1 MCIWVILS
9 LLHGRRYQIQEKHY
23 FKKIKKASRKKPNGA
38 LFCAPL
44 DLPVNAKTAPIKASL
59 INSFT
64 VKFQNNTIK
73 MVFLLAFNK

>member
-1 MCIWVILS
+1 MYLGNPIPSSWKKIPNTGKTL
-9 LLHGRRYQIQEKHY
+9 
-23 FKKIKKASRKKPNGA
+23 FKKIKKANRKKPNGA

-73 MVFLLAFNK
+73 TIFLLAFNK

>member
-1 MCIWVILS
+1 M
-9 LLHGRRYQIQEKHY
+9 E
-23 FKKIKKASRKKPNGA
+23 KASRKKPNGA

-64 VKFQNNTIK
+64 VKLQNNTNKTI
-73 MVFLLAFNK
+73 FLLAFNK